1 MSSSA
6 RLAVVLVVPVVLLAA
21 ACKGDPGQERIAS
34 AAGDISVVTQAD
46 GSSVATQ
53 AYTVVSGDSLW
64 AISQQFCTSVP
75 VLVQLNAYAD
85 GDAHPLFPDDT
96 VVVPA
101 GLCSGNDGGDNGGSG
116 STTTAAGGNGDGG
129 QSGGTTTTGAST
141 KPTTPQV
148 ATEVEVEQW
157 LDQRRGFAPD
167 PMLGDPTDY
176 NEDFG
181 RKCQAA
187 WNTTLDF
194 EKGEVGTDDVLAV
207 LDPLPGS
214 VPDDVRASI
223 AVWVKFNDTWY
234 STYRNLVED
243 YSDNT
248 GTTDYD
254 ALVEDRDYRDFLAH
268 WLPIAADQAAAHDY
282 ATQVCTDQLQRKG
295 STP

>member
-1 MSSSA
+1 MSNTT
-6 RLAVVLVVPVVLLAA
+6 RLAVVLVVPMALLAA
-21 ACKGDPGQERIAS
+21 SCKDDPGQERIAS
-34 AAGDISVVTQAD
+34 AAGNVTIVTQAD
-46 GSSVATQ
+46 GSSIATQ

-64 AISQQFCTSVP
+64 AISQRFCTSVP

-85 GDAHPLFPDDT
+85 SDAHPLFPNDT

-101 GLCSGNDGGDNGGSG
+101 GLCTGDDNSSNSNGDSSS
-116 STTTAAGGNGDGG
+116 STTDGG
-129 QSGGTTTTGAST
+129 QSGGPGTTAAPVTT
-141 KPTTPQV
+141 KPPAAEV

-187 WNTTLDF
+187 WNATLDF
-194 EKGEVGTDDVLAV
+194 EKGELGADDVLAA
-207 LDPLPGS
+207 LDPLPGT

-223 AVWVKFNDTWY
+223 TTWVRFTDSWY

-243 YSDNT
+243 YSDNN
-248 GTTDYD
+248 GVTDYD

-282 ATQVCTDQLQRKG
+282 GTQVCADQLQRKG

>member
-6 RLAVVLVVPVVLLAA
+6 RLAVVLVVPVALLAT
-21 ACKGDPGQERIAS
+21 ACKGDQGQERIAS
-34 AAGDISVVTQAD
+34 AAGNESIVTQAD

-53 AYTVVSGDSLW
+53 AYTVVEGDSLW
-64 AISQQFCTSVP
+64 AISQQFCTSVSG
-75 VLVQLNAYAD
+75 LVQLNAFTD
-85 GDAHPLFPDDT
+85 GDAHPLFPGDQL
-96 VVVPA
+96 VVPA
-101 GLCSGNDGGDNGGSG
+101 GLCTGGDTHSA
-116 STTTAAGGNGDGG
+116 TTAASGDGG
-129 QSGGTTTTGAST
+129 QSGGATTTAPVTT
-141 KPTTPQV
+141 KPTVPQV

-181 RKCQAA
+181 KKCRAA
-187 WNTTLDF
+187 WNATLDF
-194 EKGEVGTDDVLAV
+194 EKGEVGADEVLAA

-223 AVWVKFNDTWY
+223 QAWVRFTDTWY
-234 STYRNLVED
+234 GTYRNLVED
-243 YSDNT
+243 YSDNN

-254 ALVEDRDYRDFLAH
+254 ALVEDHDYRDFLAH

-282 ATQVCTDQLQRKG
+282 ATQVCTELLQRKG

>member
-6 RLAVVLVVPVVLLAA
+6 RLAVVLVVPVVLLGA
-21 ACKGDPGQERIAS
+21 ACSGDEGQERIAS
-34 AAGDISVVTQAD
+34 AAGNVTIVTQAD
-46 GSSVATQ
+46 GTSIATQ
-53 AYTVVSGDSLW
+53 AYTVVAGDSLW

-75 VLVQLNAYAD
+75 ALVQLNAYPD
-85 GDAHPLFPDDT
+85 GDAHPLFPGDT

-101 GLCSGNDGGDNGGSG
+101 GLCTGSDDGDGGSATTSANQSGGNA
-116 STTTAAGGNGDGG
+116 TTTAPV
-129 QSGGTTTTGAST
+129 TT
-141 KPTTPQV
+141 KPTTPAV

-187 WNTTLDF
+187 WTTTLDF
-194 EKGEVGTDDVLAV
+194 EKGEVGADDVLAA
-207 LDPLPGS
+207 LDPLPGT
-214 VPDDVRASI
+214 VPDDVRADI
-223 AVWVKFNDTWY
+223 AQWVQFTDDWY
-234 STYRNLVED
+234 QRYRNLVED
-243 YSDNT
+243 YSDNN
-248 GTTDYD
+248 GQTDYD

-268 WLPIAADQAAAHDY
+268 WLPVASVQASAHAY